1 MPADADS
8 PSRFFFSSKAR
19 RASWSRSTGEEK
31 EGSFAMLHVLFPM
44 DRRASGEGEREEG
57 ERKERG

>member
-19 RASWSRSTGEEK
+19 RASLSRSTGEEK

-44 DRRASGEGEREEG
+44 DRRASGEG
-57 ERKERG
+57 